1 MDEDSFTKRFPS
13 RFLYLMFTSAFFLAF
28 FAFTLPGKGDTIH
41 LPSNGQVDEER
52 EPRKEKRKDVLITRT
67 EVNSTT
73 RKVDTVT
80 PHSTPD
86 TLDRS
91 ANVVVSLRLG
101 KKSKPFHPIIVK
113 AASRYEVD
121 PDLIKAVIMA
131 ESGYNP
137 QAISSQGAKGL
148 MQLMPKTAEALGVE
162 DTFNPEHN
170 VNGGVKYL
178 KQLLEEFDHDIKL
191 ALAAYNA
198 GSSKVRRHRGIP
210 PIKATRYYVKKVFEY
225 YQYFKNETAGET
237 DSA

>member
-1 MDEDSFTKRFPS
+1 MDEDSFTKRFPA
-13 RFLYLMFTSAFFLAF
+13 RFLYLVFTSTLLLAF
-28 FAFTLPGKGDTIH
+28 FAFTLPGRGDTIH
-41 LPSNGQVDEER
+41 LPSNGQVDKEWES
-52 EPRKEKRKDVLITRT
+52 RKEKRKDVLITGT

-73 RKVDTVT
+73 MKVDTVT
-80 PHSTPD
+80 PQSTLD

-101 KKSKPFHPIIVK
+101 KKSEPFHPIIVK

-121 PDLIKAVIMA
+121 PDLVKAIIMA

-148 MQLMPKTAEALGVE
+148 MQLMPRTAEALGVE

-178 KQLLEEFDHDIKL
+178 KQLLKEFDHDIKL

-198 GSSKVRRHRGIP
+198 GSSRVRRHRGIP
-210 PIKATRYYVKKVFEY
+210 PIKATHYYVKRVLEH
-225 YQYFKNETAGET
+225 YQYLR
-237 DSA
+237 SR